1 MDAADGS
8 GRTRLTEIPGNDHW
22 PPTWT
27 PDGTRIAAFT
37 SDGTKGKGEI
47 YMMNVGSS
55 GLIKLTDDP
64 LAEDLYPTWRP

>member
-47 YMMNVGSS
+47 YMMNVGSRVS
-55 GLIKLTDDP
+55 SSL
-64 LAEDLYPTWRP
+64 PTTH

>member
-1 MDAADGS
+1 MDVDGS

-22 PPTWT
+22 PPTWS
-27 PDGTRIAAFT
+27 PDSTRIAAFT

-47 YMMNVGSS
+47 YVMNVGSS